1 MPKKTPNLKSCYSL
15 KFNPEKDAD
24 VIARLDSVP
33 KKVVYIRELIKKD
46 IYEGKMQTTKKYV
59 DKAAIREE
67 TLKLM
72 TMINEYLNTI
82 PD

>member
-1 MPKKTPNLKSCYSL
+1 MPKKTPNLRNCYSL
-15 KFNPEKDAD
+15 KFNPERDAD
-24 VIARLDSVP
+24 VIAKLESVP

-46 IYEGKMQTTKKYV
+46 IYNEPQNTRKYV